1 MQYIDYKCTLAYF
14 SLIEKHP
21 IKNIMKK
28 VLQILLIFSTIAFIT
43 SSFKTQNDGVNII
56 KALKTADAEEV
67 AAHFDKI
74 LDLKLPEKDE
84 IKSIGKNQ
92 AGLALKSFFS
102 ENSISGFDLTSQREL
117 GGTMYITGKLLD
129 ADKGYNLTLMLKNKG
144 GKQQIITV
152 RIN

>member
-1 MQYIDYKCTLAYF
+1 
-14 SLIEKHP
+14 
-21 IKNIMKK
+21 MKK
-28 VLQILLIFSTIAFIT
+28 VLLILLIGFSVFTLT
-43 SSFKTQNDGVNII
+43 SSFKNQNDGVNVI
-56 KALKTADAEEV
+56 KALKTADAAQV
-67 AAHFDKI
+67 ATYFDKI
-74 LDLKLPEKDE
+74 LDLKLPEKEE

-92 AGLALKSFFS
+92 AGFALKSFFE

-144 GKQQIITV
+144 GRQQIITV

>member
-1 MQYIDYKCTLAYF
+1 MRKVFTILILALF
-14 SLIEKHP
+14 TMSFVRQPDSVP
-21 IKNIMKK
+21 I
-28 VLQILLIFSTIAFIT
+28 
-43 SSFKTQNDGVNII
+43 VN
-56 KALKTADAEEV
+56 ALKTGSADEV
-67 AAHFDKI
+67 SSYFDKI
-74 LDLKLPEKDE
+74 IDIKFPDKDE

-92 AGLALKSFFS
+92 AGFALKSFFE